1 MKWSLI
7 ELQKYRN
14 EPLLFSETVE
24 LKKSLM
30 ERDSEI
36 LDVSPIKID
45 GTLIVEKEEVI
56 AHLVISL
63 GLTMPSARSLKPV
76 LVPMLIEANEIY
88 VPKNVTDFA
97 ANEREETVIYLDKDL
112 IDLTEAV
119 EDTILLNLPLQVFT
133 PEEEAEDDMPSG
145 NGWEVVSEE
154 EYVMRLE
161 EQKSQSV
168 DPRFAGLADLFS
180 DNTDNDQ

>member
-14 EPLLFSETVE
+14 EPLIFSETVE
-24 LKKSLM
+24 LKQSLM

-56 AHLVISL
+56 ARLVISL
-63 GLTMPSARSLKPV
+63 VLTMPSARSLKPV
-76 LVPMLIEANEIY
+76 PVPMLIEANEVY
-88 VPKNVTDFA
+88 VPKSVRDFD
-97 ANEREETVIYLDKDL
+97 ANDREETVIYLDKDL
-112 IDLTEAV
+112 IDLTDAI

-133 PEEEAEDDMPSG
+133 KEEETEDDMPSG

-154 EYVMRLE
+154 EYVSRLE

-168 DPRFAGLADLFS
+168 DPRLAGLADLFT

>member
-88 VPKNVTDFA
+88 VPKNVSVD
-97 ANEREETVIYLDKDL
+97 
-112 IDLTEAV
+112 
-119 EDTILLNLPLQVFT
+119 LPLQAYFRIN
-133 PEEEAEDDMPSG
+133 AADMG
-145 NGWEVVSEE
+145 QFE
-154 EYVMRLE
+154 RTLII
-161 EQKSQSV
+161 
-168 DPRFAGLADLFS
+168 ADEGSFVHYIEGCTAPIYS
-180 DNTDNDQ
+180 TDSLQIIMLLL

>member
-112 IDLTEAV
+112 IGNGSVYSPINCQFITEHENKSAGAKATV
-119 EDTILLNLPLQVFT
+119 DQYKR
-133 PEEEAEDDMPSG
+133 SG
-145 NGWEVVSEE
+145 NKVWRSPHE
-154 EYVMRLE
+154 
-161 EQKSQSV
+161 
-168 DPRFAGLADLFS
+168 
-180 DNTDNDQ
+180 

>member
-1 MKWSLI
+1 
-7 ELQKYRN
+7 
-14 EPLLFSETVE
+14 
-24 LKKSLM
+24 
-30 ERDSEI
+30 
-36 LDVSPIKID
+36 
-45 GTLIVEKEEVI
+45 
-56 AHLVISL
+56 
-63 GLTMPSARSLKPV
+63 
-76 LVPMLIEANEIY
+76 MLIEANEIY

-168 DPRFAGLADLFS
+168 YPRFAGLADLFS